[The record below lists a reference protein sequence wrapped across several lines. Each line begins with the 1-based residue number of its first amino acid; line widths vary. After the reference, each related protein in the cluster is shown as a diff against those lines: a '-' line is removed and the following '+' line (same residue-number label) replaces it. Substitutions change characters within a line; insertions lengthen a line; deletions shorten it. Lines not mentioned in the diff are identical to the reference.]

1 MRLELIRPETLEPK
15 SSASANSATPA
26 KLGSNESWQARTA
39 DPLIKSQ
46 MLYQAEP
53 FPVMVHPEGFE
64 PSTF

>member
-15 SSASANSATPA
+15 SSASVNSATPA

-46 MLYQAEP
+46 MLYRL
-53 FPVMVHPEGFE
+53 
-64 PSTF
+64 S

>member
-39 DPLIKSQ
+39 DPVSYTHLT
-46 MLYQAEP
+46 LPTNRE
-53 FPVMVHPEGFE
+53 V
-64 PSTF
+64 